1 MTADMKYDGGKM
13 FASLPFL
20 DFPDAIQ
27 ELIKVSTFGAN
38 KYARHS
44 WKVVPNAMM
53 RYEDALARHFLSQF
67 IEDKDAESGI
77 SHKAH
82 LAWNALA
89 TLQMSIEDRRR
100 LALETF
106 GDLDANKP

>member
-1 MTADMKYDGGKM
+1 MTDMKFDGGKLY
-13 FASLPFL
+13 ASLPFL

-44 WKVVPNAMM
+44 WKDVSQADM
-53 RYEDALARHFLSQF
+53 RYEDALARHFLSQYF
-67 IEDKDAESGI
+67 EAKDSESGI

-89 TLQMSIEDRRR
+89 TLQMQIDKEKKEFNEFATS
-100 LALETF
+100 TF
-106 GDLDANKP
+106 GVLK